1 MHRFRRGERLEVL
14 SELKAPHRCDGELAD
29 DLSEVPIDAAAGS
42 RREHTVTPS
51 TWLGRCSSAGHSPR
65 RTLSIGTRE
74 RFRAWISSRFMH
86 HDPDAWNENCGTV
99 PLRPMNTIWWVRR
112 DMRLHDNAALHAAS
126 RAGAPVPVFVLDEQ
140 VLRSRYHRNA
150 TRRIEF
156 MTDGLGAL
164 DAELRA
170 LGSRL
175 IIREGRADDVL
186 SAVAAEVQAVEV
198 FAAGDVTP
206 FGRLQEA
213 RVGRRIALSLV
224 TGIGIRPSGAVSKPD
239 GSGYSVFGAFRRA
252 WLSTPLSDPIAP
264 PTQLPAV
271 PDGILGIDVVA
282 APVRGFPAGETEAL
296 RRLDEFT
303 IERIDGYP
311 EERDRPDLDSTA
323 ALSPYLK
330 FGMLSSRLAAK
341 RAVERGSE
349 GERGGASRWLDELLW
364 REFYMD
370 VVYRRPEVLR
380 EEFNPRL
387 RRIHW
392 VNATDDIEAWKAGR
406 TGFPFVDAGMRQL
419 LHTGWMHNRARMVT
433 ASFLVK
439 NLLCD
444 WRIGEQ
450 WFMDQL
456 LDGDPPSNN
465 GGWQWVAGTGTDAAP
480 YFRVFNP
487 VLQGRRF
494 DPTGEYVRRW
504 VPELAAV
511 SGRDIHEPWKL
522 SPKSRAGYPPPIV
535 DIAKIRRRMM
545 AAYAEARSRNAAM

>member
-1 MHRFRRGERLEVL
+1 ML
-14 SELKAPHRCDGELAD
+14 SERRAPRRYDGEFAYE
-29 DLSEVPIDAAAGS
+29 LSEVPIDAAIGG
-42 RREHTVTPS
+42 RRQHAATLS
-51 TWLGRCSSAGHSPR
+51 TSPGRCSSAVHAPR
-65 RTLSIGTRE
+65 RTPPIGTRE
-74 RFRAWISSRFMH
+74 RFRARNSSRFMH
-86 HDPDAWNENCGTV
+86 PDPDVWDACCGIV
-99 PLRPMNTIWWVRR
+99 SLRTMNTIWWVRR

-140 VLRSRYHRNA
+140 VLQSRYHRNA
-150 TRRIEF
+150 KRRIEF
-156 MTDGLGAL
+156 MTDGLSAL

-175 IIREGRADDVL
+175 IIREGRVDDVL

-213 RVGRRIALSLV
+213 QVGRRVALRLF
-224 TGIGIRPSGAVSKPD
+224 TGIGIRPNGAVSKPD

-252 WLSTPLSDPIAP
+252 WLSTPLSDPIASL
-264 PTQLPAV
+264 TQLPAV
-271 PDGILGIDVVA
+271 PTGILGIDVVA

-303 IERIDGYP
+303 FKRIDGYS
-311 EERDRPDLDSTA
+311 EARDRPDLDGTS

-330 FGMLSSRLAAK
+330 FGMLSPRMAAA
-341 RAVERGSE
+341 RTMARGSDE
-349 GERGGASRWLDELLW
+349 ERSGASRWLDELLW

-370 VVYRRPEVLR
+370 VVYRQPAVLS

-387 RRIHW
+387 RGIQW
-392 VNATDDIEAWKAGR
+392 VNAADDIEAWKEGR
-406 TGFPFVDAGMRQL
+406 TGYPFVDAGMRQL

-456 LDGDPPSNN
+456 LDGDLPSNN

-487 VLQGRRF
+487 VVQGHRF

-504 VPELAAV
+504 VPELATV

-522 SPKSRAGYPPPIV
+522 SAESRAGYPPPIV
-535 DIAKIRRRMM
+535 DIAESRQRLL
-545 AAYAEARSRNAAM
+545 AAYAEARSRNAVVQRASAP

>member
-1 MHRFRRGERLEVL
+1 ML
-14 SELKAPHRCDGELAD
+14 SELKAPRRYDGELAY

-42 RREHTVTPS
+42 RREHAATPS
-51 TWLGRCSSAGHSPR
+51 TWPGRCSSAGHEPR
-65 RTLSIGTRE
+65 RTLPIGTRE

-86 HDPDAWNENCGTV
+86 HDPDAWNESCGTV

-112 DMRLHDNAALHAAS
+112 DMRVHDNAALHAAS

-150 TRRIEF
+150 KRRIEF

-213 RVGRRIALSLV
+213 RVGRRLALSLV

-252 WLSTPLSDPIAP
+252 WLTTPLPDPIAP

-271 PDGILGIDVVA
+271 PDGILGIDVLA

-303 IERIDGYP
+303 LERIDGYP
-311 EERDRPDLDSTA
+311 VQRDRPDLDSTA

-330 FGMLSSRLAAK
+330 FGMLSPRLAAK
-341 RAVERGSE
+341 RAVESGS
-349 GERGGASRWLDELLW
+349 GDERGGASRWLDELLW

-387 RRIHW
+387 RGIPW
-392 VNATDDIEAWKAGR
+392 IDAIDDIEAWKAGR
-406 TGFPFVDAGMRQL
+406 TGYPFVDAGMRQL

-433 ASFLVK
+433 ASFLIK

-456 LDGDPPSNN
+456 LDGDPASNN

-487 VLQGRRF
+487 VVQGRRF

-511 SGRDIHEPWKL
+511 SGRHIHEPWKL
-522 SPKSRAGYPPPIV
+522 SADSRAGYPPPIV
-535 DIAKIRRRMM
+535 DIAQSRRRMM
-545 AAYAEARSRNAAM
+545 AAYAEARSRNAAIQLASAP